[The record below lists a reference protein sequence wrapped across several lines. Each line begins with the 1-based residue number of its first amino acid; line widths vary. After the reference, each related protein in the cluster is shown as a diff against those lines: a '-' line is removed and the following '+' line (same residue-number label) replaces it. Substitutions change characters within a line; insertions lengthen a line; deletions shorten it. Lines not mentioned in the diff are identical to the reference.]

1 MSVRHDAVINRIL
14 ERARDPNRATWMAE
28 KGPIAGLAVA
38 TAAPRASVTEI
49 SEAERRLGVP
59 IPDFLARLYREVGN
73 GGFGPGYGIS
83 GLITGYSVAPD
94 ETAVPLWE
102 SWTARPQ
109 PTGYENWNWPP
120 TMLPI
125 ADWGCAIRSCVDIG
139 KPNCPVYRFDPGL
152 FVDAEAAADENIE
165 ATTAEGF
172 AALFVPEA
180 AGLVDWLERWL
191 DGILEF

>member
-1 MSVRHDAVINRIL
+1 MSARHDAVINRIL

-28 KGPIAGLAVA
+28 KSPRLGLAEA
-38 TAAPRASVTEI
+38 TASPPASAAEI

-59 IPDFLARLYREVGN
+59 IPEILARLYREVGN
-73 GGFGPGYGIS
+73 GGFGPGYGLS
-83 GLITGYSVAPD
+83 GLITGYFVTHG

-102 SWTARPQ
+102 SWTARPR
-109 PTGYENWNWPP
+109 PAGYENWNWPA

-139 KPNCPVYRFDPGL
+139 KPQCPVYRFDPGGFL
-152 FVDAEAAADENIE
+152 DTEAAAEEDME

-172 AALFVPEA
+172 AALFEPEA
-180 AGLVDWLERWL
+180 PALVDWLELWL
-191 DGILEF
+191 DGTLEF